1 MRQQNRPSIYSFD
14 LKKQT
19 KTNKKII
26 STSKIYL
33 KLIFNI

>member
-19 KTNKKII
+19 KTNKKNN
-26 STSKIYL
+26 SHL
-33 KLIFNI
+33 K